1 MGHPE
6 GFCGYGSP
14 DPAPVLPLLHA
25 LARLL
30 LAELAWLGANHP
42 PPTRPAL
49 PRVSLQLPR
58 QPAPLVRPPPVT

>member
-14 DPAPVLPLLHA
+14 DPAPGLPLLHA

-30 LAELAWLGANHP
+30 LVELAWLGANP
-42 PPTRPAL
+42 PPA
-49 PRVSLQLPR
+49 
-58 QPAPLVRPPPVT
+58 PAPLSRGCPCSYLASPPLLCALLP

>member
-42 PPTRPAL
+42 PPRPDPLSRGCPCSYLASPPLLCAL
-49 PRVSLQLPR
+49 LP
-58 QPAPLVRPPPVT
+58 